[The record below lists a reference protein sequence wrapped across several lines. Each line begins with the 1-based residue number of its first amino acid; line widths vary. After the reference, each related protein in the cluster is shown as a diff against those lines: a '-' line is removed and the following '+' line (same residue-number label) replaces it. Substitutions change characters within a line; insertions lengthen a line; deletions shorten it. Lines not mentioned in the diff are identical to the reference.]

1 MTADRPTADPLP
13 DAALP
18 DAALPDADVARLD
31 AILADVLG
39 LAEGAVTASLS
50 AETAESWDSA
60 AHLRLVLAVEEAF
73 GIELALEEIEAA
85 TSRRALLAVV
95 AAKRRGAVP

>member
-1 MTADRPTADPLP
+1 MTADRPT

-18 DAALPDADVARLD
+18 DAPLPDADAARLD

-39 LAEGAVTASLS
+39 LAEGAETATLS
-50 AETAESWDSA
+50 AETAASWDSA
-60 AHLRLVLAVEEAF
+60 AHLRLVLAVEETF

-85 TSRRALLAVV
+85 TSRRALLGIV
-95 AAKRRGAVP
+95 AGKRRGAAR